1 LCQRLEQFVQAGTS
15 TEEMVDALNQ
25 AGFHPPKRRKSLNSE
40 EVRVLIRR
48 LGLGESYAPKAQAE
62 LAEHEWWLRD
72 LAACL
77 QMPTVTLYNWVQRG
91 WVKARQQ
98 SEFPKHWIIWAD
110 ESEVQRLKTHR
121 QQPQGEILRQR
132 WRGEVLEITRCPGSE

>member
-1 LCQRLEQFVQAGTS
+1 
-15 TEEMVDALNQ
+15 MVDALNQ